1 MRILP
6 MGAAECAGAPIYY
19 YLLVETLENGTEDYG
34 VAVEYQTQTAAVPA
48 LTLFRSRAEEL
59 VELLRRGQVTPA
71 TARDVAE
78 DWLLT

>member
-1 MRILP
+1 MRRLL

-34 VAVEYQTQTAAVPA
+34 VAVEYQAQTAAVPA

-59 VELLRRGQVTPA
+59 VEAADVKAAGRRGFS
-71 TARDVAE
+71 
-78 DWLLT
+78 LLFRR